1 LLGFVASI
9 GECVLNAKEILALY
23 EQGEGPTLEFKSEN
37 IKPSKLAETLIALAN
52 AGGGAVLVGVDG
64 RSGEIDGLRNPKQAR
79 EMAIEAALLCE
90 PPLILPL
97 PEIVKVQGQSILVVT
112 IPEGLPNVYSLH
124 GRYLARV
131 GSLNKPIPAATLR
144 RLLIE
149 RGEITFEMLTDPR
162 ATYEDLDQD
171 KVAAYAKSFRWG
183 SSMSL
188 EELLLSRGCLVRE
201 KDQYRPTNAGIL
213 LFGRDPQKLFLN
225 AQVIVVQYP
234 GPEMGDEFIR
244 EDIDG
249 TLYEQIDAAELFLV
263 RNMRKSMRLAGLKRE
278 EATEYPV
285 EAVREAVVNAV
296 AHRDYSIRGEAIR
309 ISVFS
314 NRIECYSPG
323 RLPGHVTVQN
333 IADERFSRNEAIVQ
347 VLADMGYI
355 ERLGYGIN
363 RMIQLMEEHGCRPP
377 AFEERAGGFQ
387 VTLRSAIGETVDV
400 SNAGELARWL
410 GMGLNERQA
419 KALQY
424 LAQHLRI
431 TNREFRELCPDVSN
445 ETIRSDLADLVDRNI
460 LLKIGDKK
468 ATYYIL
474 K

>member
-1 LLGFVASI
+1 LQV
-9 GECVLNAKEILALY
+9 KEVQALY

-37 IKPSKLAETLIALAN
+37 VKPSKLAETLIALAN
-52 AGGGAVLVGVDG
+52 AQGGTVLIGVNGRTGELDG
-64 RSGEIDGLRNPKQAR
+64 VRNPRQAR

-90 PPLILPL
+90 PQLILPL
-97 PEIVKVQGQSILVVT
+97 PEVVKVKRKSILVIA
-112 IPEGLPNVYSLH
+112 IPAGLPNVYSLH

-162 ATYEDLDQD
+162 ATYEDLDPAR
-171 KVAAYAKSFRWG
+171 VASYARSFRWG
-183 SSMSL
+183 SSMSS
-188 EELLLSRGCLVRE
+188 EELLFSRGCLVRD
-201 KDQYRPTNAGIL
+201 KDQYRPTHAGLL
-213 LFGRDPQKLFLN
+213 LFGRDPQKFFLN

-234 GPEMGDEFIR
+234 GPEMSDEFIR
-244 EDIDG
+244 EDIGG
-249 TLYEQIDAAELFLV
+249 TLEEQIDAAELFLV
-263 RNMRKSMRLAGLKRE
+263 RNMRKSTRLVGLKRE
-278 EATEYPV
+278 EVTEYPV
-285 EAVREAVVNAV
+285 EAVREVVVNAV

-314 NRIECYSPG
+314 DRLECYSPG

-347 VLADMGYI
+347 VLADKGYI

-363 RMIQLMEEHGCRPP
+363 RMIQLMEEHSSRSPV
-377 AFEERAGGFQ
+377 FEERAGGFQ
-387 VTLRSAIGETVDV
+387 VTLHSAVGEIAPDA
-400 SNAGELARWL
+400 SALARWL
-410 GMGLNERQA
+410 EMGLNERQT

-424 LAQHLRI
+424 LTRHPRI
-431 TNREFRELCPDVSN
+431 TNREFRRLCPEVSN
-445 ETIRSDLADLVDRNI
+445 ETIRSDLANLVDRNM
-460 LLKIGDKK
+460 LLKVGDKR